1 MNMLAK
7 LVITIGALLYGLGVP
22 LLELN
27 QTHVFNPAWE
37 AHARLHEV
45 WQLATNTSLAVL
57 SLWLTWGRNQ
67 TRLPNLLATL
77 VTGGFL
83 LAYVIRDWYGGS
95 MVLSDGSE
103 KLLLGLN
110 LGAFVFGVIF
120 VLSLIGTLLPSK
132 TQ

>member
-1 MNMLAK
+1 M
-7 LVITIGALLYGLGVP
+7 
-22 LLELN
+22 
-27 QTHVFNPAWE
+27 
-37 AHARLHEV
+37 

-67 TRLPNLLATL
+67 TRLPNFLATL

-110 LGAFVFGVIF
+110 LGAFVFDVIF
-120 VLSLIGTLLPSK
+120 VLSLIGILLPSK
-132 TQ
+132 TP

>member
-1 MNMLAK
+1 M
-7 LVITIGALLYGLGVP
+7 
-22 LLELN
+22 
-27 QTHVFNPAWE
+27 FNPARE

-57 SLWLTWGRNQ
+57 SLWLTWARNQ
-67 TRLPNLLATL
+67 TRLPNFLATL

-83 LAYVIRDWYGGS
+83 LAYVIRDWHGGS
-95 MVLSDGSE
+95 MALSDGSE

-120 VLSLIGTLLPSK
+120 VLSLIGMLLPSK
-132 TQ
+132 IP